1 MRADFRKYEKIQKF
15 LFSLQIFNIYQRK
28 IFSFK
33 QPEISWQL
41 NNQIISKDPILLLGS
56 VEESNVYICNAQN
69 EAGIA
74 QKIFYVNVVSPPLIL
89 SEFEDVNILTNQS
102 KNLDCVADGIPSP
115 TLQWILDDVVVSYD
129 GTLILNSSLSSGRY
143 HCIAENLAGKSERS
157 VNVKIINKPKRL
169 ANYRDI
175 KTQMKLRE
183 GDQIELICPFENFN
197 SIHWSLNDVAYLKKG
212 ASENRLKLEKL
223 SESESGIWKC
233 EVVNSAG
240 NEIFSFNVSV
250 STSPMVHA
258 SWNLNH
264 GMAEFLFTESDI
276 DERYFKVGETLKLSC
291 SAKGSP
297 KPKIVW
303 KKSTDVIAEGE
314 MLVIENLEFH
324 HSDIY
329 TCSAQNENGIVKKFF
344 KIDVISPPYIEN
356 DVDIEKKFHKNVGD
370 SIIFRCRIIGNPQ
383 PSIFWF
389 KDK

>member
-1 MRADFRKYEKIQKF
+1 M
-15 LFSLQIFNIYQRK
+15 
-28 IFSFK
+28 
-33 QPEISWQL
+33 
-41 NNQIISKDPILLLGS
+41 LLHS

-74 QKIFYVNVVSPPLIL
+74 QKIFYVNVVSQPHIL
-89 SEFEDVNILTNQS
+89 SEFEDIDIFTNQS
-102 KNLDCVADGIPSP
+102 KTLDCIADGIPSP
-115 TLQWILDDVVVSYD
+115 TVRWSVDEVVVSND
-129 GTLILNSSLSSGRY
+129 GTLILNSSVSSGRY
-143 HCIAENLAGKSERS
+143 HCVAENLAGKSESS
-157 VNVKIINKPKRL
+157 VDVRIINKPKLL

-175 KTQMKLRE
+175 KTQIKLRE

-197 SIHWSLNDVAYLKKG
+197 SIHWSLNDVSHLGKAAG
-212 ASENRLKLEKL
+212 ENRLKLEKL

-240 NEIFSFNVSV
+240 NEFFSFNVSV
-250 STSPMVHA
+250 STSPMVRA

-264 GMAEFLFTESDI
+264 GMSEFLFTESDI

-297 KPKIVW
+297 KPKIIW

-314 MLVIENLEFH
+314 TLVIENLEFH

-356 DVDIEKKFHKNVGD
+356 DVDIEKHFQKNVGD
-370 SIIFRCRIIGNPQ
+370 SIIFRCRITGNPQ
-383 PSIFWF
+383 PSVFWF